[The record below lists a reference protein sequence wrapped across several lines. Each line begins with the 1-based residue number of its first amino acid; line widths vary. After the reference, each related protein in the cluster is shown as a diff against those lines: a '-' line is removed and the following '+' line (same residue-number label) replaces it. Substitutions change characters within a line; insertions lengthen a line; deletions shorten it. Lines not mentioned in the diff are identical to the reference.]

1 MTTLNTLNIKKP
13 SIDDLVMG
21 LSGKPCPQGWEEVF
35 ASAYYEL
42 EDISRILKDDKERYG
57 SYYPHNKDLFR
68 AFELT
73 PLNGVRL
80 VFIGQD
86 PYFKQA
92 RDGLPEAMG
101 LSFSVRKNLPIPPSL
116 RNIYKEIQDSIPG
129 FKIPTHGDL
138 TKWAQQGVL
147 LLNMSLTVRPNK
159 PKSHDRLWMSFN
171 YRVLNAIAEYYPR
184 CPYLLLG
191 KDAQEVESIL
201 GDKGRFFK
209 AAHPSPLSAN
219 RGGFFGC
226 GHFAAITEI
235 LLNDGKGD
243 FDWNLDD

>member
-1 MTTLNTLNIKKP
+1 MTSGSRKV
-13 SIDDLVMG
+13 SIDDLVMK

-35 ASAYYEL
+35 ASAYCEL
-42 EDISRILKDDKERYG
+42 EDISRILENEEKNHG
-57 SYYPHNKDLFR
+57 FYYPRKEDLFR

-73 PLNGVRL
+73 PLEKVRL

-116 RNIYKEIQDSIPG
+116 RNIYREIQNSVPG
-129 FKIPTHGDL
+129 FNTPTHGDL

-159 PKSHDRLWMSFN
+159 PKSHDKLWMSFN
-171 YRVLNAIAEYYPR
+171 YRVLNAIAEYYPK

-226 GHFAAITEI
+226 GHFETLTEI
-235 LLNDGKGD
+235 LVNDGKGD
-243 FDWNLDD
+243 FSWNLD